1 MEKITVGVVSGGRS
15 GEHEVSL
22 VSAESVI
29 RALNRTKY
37 EIVSIGISK
46 EGRWYCG
53 DSAISWLKGECDKTS
68 VHECF
73 LSSDP
78 TRSGLLIMEGE
89 GVKTLS
95 IDVVFPVLHGSFGED
110 GSFQGLCELAGLPY
124 VGSGVS
130 ASAISMDKIIQKRVH
145 HQAGIPVVDFVSC
158 SVLEWE
164 KQTEEIIVRCEES
177 LGYPVFVKP
186 PNLGSSVGIS
196 KVRNCDQLR
205 EAIRYALQFDRNAI
219 IEKAVPEPRE
229 LEVAVLGNA
238 DARATVPGEVVSSN
252 EFYDYDAKYIDGAS
266 TIIIPA
272 IVPKDLASR
281 MKAMALHAFHTLGC
295 EGLAR
300 VDFLLSKS
308 TGELF
313 LNEVNTMPGFTSISM
328 YPKLWEADGLG
339 YSELLD
345 HLIHFA
351 LERHAEKE
359 ALSHSYQPKTN
370 WYVLK

>member
-1 MEKITVGVVSGGRS
+1 MEKITVGVVCGGRS

-29 RALNRTKY
+29 HSLNRAKY
-37 EIVSIGISK
+37 EILSIGITK

-53 DSAISWLKGECDKTS
+53 DSTISWLKGECDETS
-68 VHECF
+68 VQECF

-78 TRSGLLIMEGE
+78 TRTGLFIMDG
-89 GVKTLS
+89 GCVVLRP
-95 IDVVFPVLHGSFGED
+95 IDVVLPVLHGSFGED
-110 GSFQGLCELAGLPY
+110 GSIQGLCELAGLPY
-124 VGSGVS
+124 VGSGVM

-145 HQAGIPVVDFVSC
+145 RQVGIPVVDFVSC
-158 SVLEWE
+158 SVLEWK
-164 KQTEEIIVRCEES
+164 KQREEIIVRCEES

-196 KVRNCDQLR
+196 KACNCDQLH
-205 EAIRYALQFDRNAI
+205 EAIRNALQFDRNAI
-219 IEKAVPEPRE
+219 IEKAVPDPRE
-229 LEVAVLGNA
+229 LEIAVLGNA
-238 DARATVPGEVVSSN
+238 DARATTPGEVVSSN

-272 IVPKDLASR
+272 VVPNDIASR
-281 MKAMALHAFHTLGC
+281 MKSMALQAFHALGC

-300 VDFLLSKS
+300 IDFLLSKS

-313 LNEVNTMPGFTSISM
+313 LNEVNTLPGFTSISM
-328 YPKLWEADGLG
+328 YPKLWEAEGIG

-345 HLIHFA
+345 HLIRLAF
-351 LERHAEKE
+351 ESHAEK
-359 ALSHSYQPKTN
+359 AVLLHSYKPKTN
-370 WYVLK
+370 WHISK